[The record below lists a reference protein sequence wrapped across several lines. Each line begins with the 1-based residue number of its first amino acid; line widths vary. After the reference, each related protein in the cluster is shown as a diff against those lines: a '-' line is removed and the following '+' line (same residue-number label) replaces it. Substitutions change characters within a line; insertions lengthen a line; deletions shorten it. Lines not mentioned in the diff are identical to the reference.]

1 MLGASQLPPATS
13 GWQASLCP
21 PPAFALPL
29 LSEAVPKAQAPSSS
43 GFLLDF
49 ANRSQI
55 EEGGRGRKLGL
66 PWVLPCQPSVGW
78 QWLCSSAEGR
88 GSFPAVLS
96 HKLLFFR
103 CSCPLGILER
113 GSEGVLPILEFYFQ
127 EIRKIFSFNSPSI

>member
-96 HKLLFFR
+96 HKLLFSAGSGNLSVT
-103 CSCPLGILER
+103 CSIPVSSLNPA
-113 GSEGVLPILEFYFQ
+113 STSA
-127 EIRKIFSFNSPSI
+127 K